1 MKKNIAYKGLVVNT
15 SAHDAT
21 DGELGS
27 VLNLIP
33 EDGALKPLVL
43 PSAGGGTSIGGSD
56 CSIVAVHSVAGQ
68 TNYIICCT
76 DSTPKYRWMNKGTG
90 VINDQEFEDF
100 TTVANGVVTIGNI
113 LCFAFDDGVKYAV
126 WENGSYTVVSDFGYS
141 VQVNAVDMHGQ
152 IVQDVTDD
160 YIFASSAM
168 GSDFPDVQ
176 YSDDNNTATIT
187 SKQARTLF
195 NALDSSLNKVI
206 EDNLEKNII
215 KYVSVGF
222 VALKMYDGT
231 YTMLSDLFVLAPPY
245 DAPQDYNTAANR
257 VKFKDGTISCWCYQ
271 WPTKYTV
278 NVMLDNH
285 QSQVIQKL
293 IAGASVFLTPP
304 IFMRNVDTTVT
315 ATKTVDDFYVFNY
328 PHLTSEKL
336 IETIEAQS
344 FYKSVDIPI
353 EKLAGTTVELKSISE
368 TNEYLTVADFRRGSV
383 AGKVAYAYNN
393 RLHLANTAN
402 VFTSAFAARI
412 RHKFAMGSYDDQQ
425 TYSGALMLDNANS
438 VVPESTLMQVY
449 ANVKARIT
457 MSDTSTIFIT
467 GRTYYP
473 LPPILMFPNVGAVS
487 MTLYLSVSGQYYKY
501 EDIQLTQSQNFGCS
515 YYINIQNS
523 VPAFWTDTL
532 PMQATSI
539 TQADYNAFAATSS
552 DNNLVHSSSEL
563 KVSEVENPF
572 VFPAANTVAVG
583 NGTILAMA
591 ANTKPVS
598 EGQFGDYPLY
608 VFTDDATWALN
619 LNNTG
624 TYVSRHPVSRDVIS
638 NVKSLTPIDDAV
650 LFGTKRGVMM
660 LAGSKTLCITDV
672 LDGVPFLYTHMP
684 LSQEVT
690 QQGRQDVNIQQ
701 GLGYVDFHTY
711 LTGAEMLFDYQAQR
725 LFLYNT
731 SYDYVYVYSFKSKM
745 WGACANTG
753 ISGGISVASGS
764 LVMLTANNGNY
775 VQEVDTRYPS
785 GTVQVFACTRPL
797 RFEGEHIFKTIDAL
811 LVRGNFDKTHLSTI
825 LYGAN
830 EVYIE
835 PTTPTYS
842 NWHAVNS
849 SQTHRLLNHPGT
861 PYKWYRVAFVGCIKG
876 SESVNGFDV
885 DLRPRWNN
893 KLR

>member
-1 MKKNIAYKGLVVNT
+1 MKKNIAYRGLVANV

-33 EDGALKPLVL
+33 EDGALKPLEL
-43 PSAGGGTSIGGSD
+43 PSAGGGTFIGGSS
-56 CSIVAVHSVAGQ
+56 CSVVAVHGVNGQ
-68 TNYIICCT
+68 LNYIICCT
-76 DSTPKYRWMNKGTG
+76 EGTPKYFWKASTDTG
-90 VINDQEFEDF
+90 GEPAAFDDF
-100 TTVANGVVTIGNI
+100 TTIANGVVAIGNI

-126 WENGSYTVVSDFGYS
+126 WENGGYTVVSNFGYY

-176 YSDDNNTATIT
+176 YSDDRLTATIT
-187 SKQARTLF
+187 GKQARTLF

-206 EDNLEKNII
+206 EDNLEKNLI

-257 VKFKDGTISCWCYQ
+257 IKFKDGTISCWCYQ

-278 NVMLDNH
+278 NVSLDNH

-293 IAGASVFLTPP
+293 IAGASVFLSPP

-315 ATKTVDDFYVFNY
+315 ATKTTDDFYVFNY

-336 IETIEAQS
+336 IEMIESQS

-353 EKLAGTTVELKSISE
+353 EKLGGTTVELKSISE
-368 TNEYLTVADFRRGSV
+368 TNEYLTAADFRRGSV

-402 VFTSAFAARI
+402 VFTTALSVRI
-412 RHKFAMGSYDDQQ
+412 LHKFAMGSYEDQA
-425 TYSGALMLDNANS
+425 YRGALMLDNVIS
-438 VVPESTLMQVY
+438 EVPAETLKQVY
-449 ANVKARIT
+449 ASVKARVT

-467 GRTYYP
+467 GVTYYP
-473 LPPILMFPNVGAVS
+473 LPPILMFPNLGAVT
-487 MTLYLSVSGQYYKY
+487 MTLYLSVGGHYYKY
-501 EDIQLTQSQNFGCS
+501 ENIPLAQSQNFGCS
-515 YYINIQNS
+515 YYINVQNN
-523 VPAFWTDTL
+523 VPAFWTDSL
-532 PMQATSI
+532 PMQPTSI
-539 TQADYNAFAATSS
+539 TQADYNAFAPTSS
-552 DNNLVHSSSEL
+552 DNILAHSGSEL

-608 VFTDDATWALN
+608 VFTDEATWALN

-672 LDGVPFLYTHMP
+672 LDGVPFLYMHMP
-684 LSQEVT
+684 LAVDVT
-690 QQGRQDVNIQQ
+690 QDGRQDVAIQR
-701 GLGYVDFHTY
+701 GLGYVNFHTF

-731 SYDYVYVYSFKSKM
+731 AYDYVYVYSFKSKM
-745 WGACANTG
+745 WGACANMG

-764 LVMLTANNGNY
+764 LVMLTANNENY

-785 GTVQVFACTRPL
+785 GTVEVFACTRPL
-797 RFEGEHIFKTIDAL
+797 RFEGEHVFKTIDAL
-811 LVRGNFDKTHLSTI
+811 LVRGNFDKAHLSTI

-830 EVYIE
+830 EVYVD
-835 PTTPTYS
+835 PTKATYD

-885 DLRPRWNN
+885 DLRARWNN